1 MIKKR
6 KKKTPNKPVEQKQE
20 SKGRIMNV
28 FSEFY
33 ELKIAVSIVIC
44 IILYLYEI
52 IWYLIF
58 LYDFVNRLII

>member
-6 KKKTPNKPVEQKQE
+6 KKETPNKPVEQKQE